1 MNKQNFFHIL
11 YKYSFYFRT
20 FARVFMG
27 VITDSVDAQNNFETC
42 DDVLR
47 PCAGGIPESPV
58 ERPFDPSAWYI
69 AQVKRRNELVCRKVL
84 NDPDRFPYEVEA
96 YVAAQQELVLRANR
110 TRHFKERVVI
120 PGKIFI
126 RVEPH
131 NRQDVLKQCLL
142 LSRYVMD
149 PSASPTANGHTAF
162 ARVPDWEIQRLRD
175 IFTLADGPVEYTD
188 TLPQPRD
195 KVQVLTGPLHGLRGT
210 VTTISGRRFA
220 TVLLDTLGTFSF
232 RLPISDIA
240 KLPE

>member
-1 MNKQNFFHIL
+1 
-11 YKYSFYFRT
+11 
-20 FARVFMG
+20 MG
-27 VITDSVDAQNNFETC
+27 VMTDSVETQSNSETS
-42 DDVLR
+42 DSVLR
-47 PCAGGIPESPV
+47 PCAGGMSEAPA
-58 ERPFDPSAWYI
+58 ERPFDPSPWYI
-69 AQVKRRNELVCRKVL
+69 ALVKRRNELVCSKIL
-84 NDPDRFPYEVEA
+84 NDPDRFPFKVEA

-110 TRHFKERVVI
+110 TRHVKERVVI

-126 RVEPH
+126 RVDPN

-188 TLPQPRD
+188 TLPQLHD

-210 VTTISGRRFA
+210 ITTISGRKFA

>member
-1 MNKQNFFHIL
+1 MDVKTESEFSQNESKTCNKL
-11 YKYSFYFRT
+11 
-20 FARVFMG
+20 
-27 VITDSVDAQNNFETC
+27 
-42 DDVLR
+42 LR
-47 PCAGGIPESPV
+47 PCAGGMSETSA
-58 ERPFDPSAWYI
+58 ERPFDSSAWYI
-69 AQVKRRNELVCRKVL
+69 AQVKQRNELVCRKVL
-84 NDPDRFPYEVEA
+84 NDPDRFPYKVEA
-96 YVAAQQELVLRANR
+96 YVAAQQKLVIRANR
-110 TRHFKERVVI
+110 TRHVKEHVVI

-142 LSRYVMD
+142 LSRYVKD

-175 IFTLADGPVEYTD
+175 IFTLADGPVEYSD
-188 TLPQPRD
+188 TLPQLHD

-210 VTTISGRRFA
+210 VTTISGRKFA
-220 TVLLDTLGTFSF
+220 TVLLETLGSFSF